1 MIAGPRNKRSKTREK
16 AKVIAMK
23 VEQSIWKSAE
33 GKPARGR
40 LYRDINRNR
49 EIYVQVSYLS
59 RSISLLTRRRSKL
72 WGCLR
77 EGYANRLGQPG
88 IEKRWNNAPILFF
101 STRLLCKS
109 WNFYPFL
116 GLCFYVSN
124 MSVKVR
130 IAHLV
135 LFEFSHIFMM
145 IFPPGSKFKLMR
157 VLAYE
162 RLIIV

>member
-1 MIAGPRNKRSKTREK
+1 
-16 AKVIAMK
+16 
-23 VEQSIWKSAE
+23 
-33 GKPARGR
+33 
-40 LYRDINRNR
+40 
-49 EIYVQVSYLS
+49 
-59 RSISLLTRRRSKL
+59 
-72 WGCLR
+72 
-77 EGYANRLGQPG
+77 
-88 IEKRWNNAPILFF
+88 
-101 STRLLCKS
+101 
-109 WNFYPFL
+109 
-116 GLCFYVSN
+116 